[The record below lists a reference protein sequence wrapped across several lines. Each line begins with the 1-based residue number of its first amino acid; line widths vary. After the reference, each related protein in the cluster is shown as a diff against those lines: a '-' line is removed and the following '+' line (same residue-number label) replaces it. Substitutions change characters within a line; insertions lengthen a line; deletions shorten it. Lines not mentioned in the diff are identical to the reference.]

1 MTLNMGCK
9 CALAAVAAALTFAGQ
24 ALALG
29 AGEVRAEIPFAF
41 QAAGKTMRAGR
52 YLFVPAQSRGVVQII
67 GENGDSA
74 LMTMDLPSHE
84 AGAGPRLVF
93 EKTAGAPKLLKVV
106 GGAQASRTSSR

>member
-1 MTLNMGCK
+1 MTLNMGYK

-41 QAAGKTMRAGR
+41 QAAGKTMRPGR
-52 YLFVPAQSRGVVQII
+52 YLIVRAQSRGIVQIL

-74 LMTMDLPSHE
+74 LMMLEIPAYE

-93 EKTAGAPKLLKVV
+93 EKSAGAPKLLKVV
-106 GGAQASRTSSR
+106 GGAQASRASSR